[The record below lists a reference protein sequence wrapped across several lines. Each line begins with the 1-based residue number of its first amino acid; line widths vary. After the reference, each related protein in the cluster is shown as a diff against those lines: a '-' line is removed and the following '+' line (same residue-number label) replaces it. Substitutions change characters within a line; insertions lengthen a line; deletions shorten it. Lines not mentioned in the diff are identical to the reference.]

1 VAWRIEP
8 LEKRAHD
15 RDSFSC
21 GKPELDDYLKQIA
34 RRAAA
39 VGTGR
44 TWVAIDPAMPPDA
57 AGRRPVLGYYT
68 VSMHSIDV
76 GILPETRRTGLPRAA
91 VPAALLGRLAVD
103 ARQRRRGLG
112 EFLLI
117 DALRRI
123 SIAAEDLAAHAVVL
137 DAIDDDA
144 KRFYERYGFLELTDD
159 RLHLFLPMA
168 SVRRLV
174 A

>member
-34 RRAAA
+34 RRAAE

-44 TWVAIDPAMPPDA
+44 TWVAIDPATPPDA

-68 VSMHSIDV
+68 VSMHSVDV
-76 GILPETRRTGLPRAA
+76 SVLPEKRRAGLPRAQ

-103 ARQRRRGLG
+103 VRQQGRGLG
-112 EFLLI
+112 GFLLI

-123 SIAAEDLAAHAVVL
+123 SSAAEHVAAHAVVL

-144 KRFYERYGFLELTDD
+144 KRFYERYGFLELTDNP
-159 RLHLFLPMA
+159 LHLFLPMA
-168 SVRRLV
+168 SVRLLV

>member
-1 VAWRIEP
+1 MPWRIEP
-8 LEKRAHD
+8 LEKRTHD
-15 RDSFSC
+15 RDSFTC

-34 RRAAA
+34 RRAAE

-44 TWVAIDPAMPPDA
+44 TWVAIDPATPPHT

-68 VSMHSIDV
+68 VAMHSVDV
-76 GILPETRRTGLPRAA
+76 GVLPENRRAGLPRAQ

-103 ARQRRRGLG
+103 MRHQGRGLG
-112 EFLLI
+112 GFLLI

-123 SIAAEDLAAHAVVL
+123 SDAAEHVAAHAVVL

-144 KRFYERYGFLELTDD
+144 KRFYERYGFLELTDN

-168 SVRRLV
+168 SVRQLIV
-174 A
+174 

>member
-1 VAWRIEP
+1 VPWRIEP
-8 LEKRAHD
+8 LEKRTHD
-15 RDSFSC
+15 RDSFTC

-34 RRAAA
+34 RRAAE

-44 TWVAIDPAMPPDA
+44 TWVAIDPGTPPHE

-68 VSMHSIDV
+68 VAMHSVDV
-76 GILPETRRTGLPRAA
+76 GVLPENRRAGLPRAQ

-103 ARQRRRGLG
+103 MRHQGRGLG
-112 EFLLI
+112 GFLLT

-123 SIAAEDLAAHAVVL
+123 SDAAEHVAAHAVLL

-144 KRFYERYGFLELTDD
+144 KRFYERYGFLELTDNP
-159 RLHLFLPMA
+159 LHLFLPMA
-168 SVRRLV
+168 SVRQLIV
-174 A
+174 

>member
-1 VAWRIEP
+1 MPWRIEP
-8 LEKRAHD
+8 LDTRTHD
-15 RDSFSC
+15 RDSFTC
-21 GKPELDDYLKQIA
+21 GKPGLDDYLKQIA
-34 RRAAA
+34 RRAAE

-44 TWVAIDPAMPPDA
+44 TWVAIDPGTPPHA

-68 VSMHSIDV
+68 VAMHSVDV
-76 GILPETRRTGLPRAA
+76 GVLPENRRGGLPRAQ

-103 ARQRRRGLG
+103 MRHQGRGLG
-112 EFLLI
+112 GFLLI

-123 SIAAEDLAAHAVVL
+123 SDAAEHVAAHAVVL

-144 KRFYERYGFLELTDD
+144 KRFYERYGFLELTDNP
-159 RLHLFLPMA
+159 LHLFLPMA
-168 SVRRLV
+168 SVRQLI